1 VAPAERVEYLV
12 VQHSR
17 LMTNLPALA
26 NLEQAASETGELV
39 FASTGAAP
47 DLLELGSVDYQ
58 MIRHFAWR
66 QLQQGALGPELRI
79 WKLTRR

>member
-1 VAPAERVEYLV
+1 
-12 VQHSR
+12 
-17 LMTNLPALA
+17 
-26 NLEQAASETGELV
+26 
-39 FASTGAAP
+39 
-47 DLLELGSVDYQ
+47 